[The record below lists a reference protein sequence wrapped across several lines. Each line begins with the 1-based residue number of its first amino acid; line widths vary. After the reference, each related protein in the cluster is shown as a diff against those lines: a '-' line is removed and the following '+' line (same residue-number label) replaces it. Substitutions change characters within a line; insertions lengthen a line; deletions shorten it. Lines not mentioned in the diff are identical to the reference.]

1 MDNRDVWSIKKE
13 NREGKM
19 AMDFLF
25 DLSHR
30 GINGNHYSPTTGP
43 FFTRAKNYQV
53 CSTLSYDDAWK
64 GDELFLFQ
72 PRNQF

>member
-1 MDNRDVWSIKKE
+1 MVNK
-13 NREGKM
+13 EGKQRGK
-19 AMDFLF
+19 DSDGLPF